1 MERHLLPNEIDLL
14 VDGEMGFNV
23 APLRDHAAT
32 CADCQARV
40 AEGRIVVEALE
51 RLTHLPP
58 SHMFAERVMQRVEVF
73 VPWHVSARDTVRR
86 LVPKSRPARAIAAVM
101 AGSVAIVLT
110 LGTVWMFANADLLVV
125 GFDLLGQRL
134 RAGTISMLGSVL
146 GTLFGPATFEALR
159 AAGPLALVAAT
170 GTLLAVAMGVAVG
183 MRFVVGA
190 ASRRRS

>member
-32 CADCQARV
+32 CAECQARV

-51 RLTHLPP
+51 RLTHIAP
-58 SHMFAERVMQRVEVF
+58 SHMFAERVMKRVEVF
-73 VPWHVSARDTVRR
+73 EPWHVSARDTVKRF
-86 LVPKSRPARAIAAVM
+86 VPRSRAARAIGAVM
-101 AGSVAIVLT
+101 AASIAVVLT
-110 LGTVWMFANADLLVV
+110 LGTVWMFANADLMVV
-125 GFDLLGQRL
+125 GFDILGQRL
-134 RAGTISMLGSVL
+134 RAGTISTLGSVL

-170 GTLLAVAMGVAVG
+170 GTLLAVAAGVAVG